1 MEFKYISDPEIKRL
15 LEKNQKEN
23 KNKSDQLEGKET
35 KTNQKV
41 EVNSFIKRKKE
52 PIKNNRLDSLKS
64 KKVLRKKIKVKAPS
78 TKNLSL
84 VTKQLSAML
93 KTGLPLL
100 EALNI
105 ISESCEDKT
114 LKSVFKDASIS
125 ISRGSTFYSVLE
137 KYPSVFDEMYLAL
150 VSAGETAGLLP
161 KVLDREANLL
171 ESLAK
176 IKGEIK
182 SALAY
187 PVAILLLTLIV
198 VFGMLIFVI
207 PVFQEMYANSGSEL
221 PGITQFLINISELL
235 RDKNQILRLL
245 PIIVSLIFLSIKY
258 AKTKSFKKNLD
269 VLLLK
274 LPILRNLITKS
285 SLANFSR
292 TLSALNSAGVPILEA
307 LNISKRT
314 LGNYVFK
321 NIIEKMNNE
330 IQSGQ
335 PIYRVLAKESV
346 IPIMFTSM
354 FRIGEETGELSQM
367 IGKLA
372 DFYEEELTSTVKSLT
387 SIIEPLMIVFVAVIV
402 AIILIAMYLPMFGMM
417 NTVG

>member
-41 EVNSFIKRKKE
+41 EVNSLIKRKKE

-221 PGITQFLINISELL
+221 PGITQLLINTSELL
-235 RDKNQILRLL
+235 RNKNQILRLL
-245 PIIVSLIFLSIKY
+245 PIIVSLVLLIIKY
-258 AKTKSFKKNLD
+258 SKTKSFKKNLD
-269 VLLLK
+269 ILLLK
-274 LPILRNLITKS
+274 LPIVRNLITKS

-367 IGKLA
+367 IEKLA
-372 DFYEEELTSTVKSLT
+372 DFYEEELSSTVKSLT

>member
-15 LEKNQKEN
+15 LEKNQKEI
-23 KNKSDQLEGKET
+23 KHKSDELEEKET
-35 KTNQKV
+35 KINQKV
-41 EVNSFIKRKKE
+41 EVNSLIKRKKE
-52 PIKNNRLDSLKS
+52 PIKNNRLDSLKA

-221 PGITQFLINISELL
+221 PGITQLLINISELL
-235 RDKNQILRLL
+235 RNKNQILRLL
-245 PIIVSLIFLSIKY
+245 PIIVSVIFLSIKY
-258 AKTKSFKKNLD
+258 SKTKSFKKNLD
-269 VLLLK
+269 ILLLK
-274 LPILRNLITKS
+274 LPIVRNLITKS

-367 IGKLA
+367 IEKLA
-372 DFYEEELTSTVKSLT
+372 DFYEEELSSTVKALT

>member
-1 MEFKYISDPEIKRL
+1 MEFKYISDPEIKKV
-15 LEKNQKEN
+15 LEDN
-23 KNKSDQLEGKET
+23 
-35 KTNQKV
+35 
-41 EVNSFIKRKKE
+41 KRKNNQNLENENLNQISINRKAENIFLKKKKE
-52 PIKNNRLDSLKS
+52 SPRNNRLDSLKV
-64 KKVLRKKIKVKAPS
+64 KKVLKKIKVKSPS
-78 TKNLSL
+78 TKNLAL
-84 VTKQLSAML
+84 ITKQLAAML

-100 EALNI
+100 DALNI
-105 ISESCEDKT
+105 ISESSEDKT
-114 LKSVFKDASIS
+114 LKIVFKDASLS

-137 KYPSVFDEMYLAL
+137 KYPNVFDEMYLAL
-150 VSAGETAGLLP
+150 VAAGETAGLLP
-161 KVLDREANLL
+161 KVLERESLLL

-176 IKGEIK
+176 IKGQIK

-187 PVAILLLTLIV
+187 PLAIFVLTILV

-207 PVFQEMYANSGSEL
+207 PVFQEMYANSGSDL
-221 PGITQFLINISELL
+221 PGITQLLINISETL
-235 RDKNQILRLL
+235 RNKDQLIRLI
-245 PIIVSLIFLSIKY
+245 PIIGSVFFIGIRY
-258 AKTKSFKKNLD
+258 AKTKSFKKKLD
-269 VLLLK
+269 ILLLK
-274 LPILRNLITKS
+274 LPIIKEIITKS

-292 TLSALNSAGVPILEA
+292 TLSALNNAGVPILEA

-335 PIYRVLAKESV
+335 PIYKVLAQEKI

-367 IGKLA
+367 IDKLA
-372 DFYEEELTSTVKSLT
+372 DFYEEELSSTVKSLT
-387 SIIEPLMIVFVAVIV
+387 SIIEPLMIVFVAGIV
-402 AIILIAMYLPMFGMM
+402 AVILIAMYLPMFGMM

>member
-1 MEFKYISDPEIKRL
+1 MEFKYVSDPYIKKMLKDNRL
-15 LEKNQKEN
+15 NINEN
-23 KNKSDQLEGKET
+23 SDDLDSSQ
-35 KTNQKV
+35 
-41 EVNSFIKRKKE
+41 VNINREEENILLKKKKE
-52 PIKNNRLDSLKS
+52 SSKNNRLDSLKV
-64 KKVLRKKIKVKAPS
+64 KKVLKKRIKIKSPS
-78 TKNLSL
+78 TKNLAL
-84 VTKQLSAML
+84 VTKQLAAML

-100 EALNI
+100 DALNI
-105 ISESCEDKT
+105 ISESSEDKT
-114 LKSVFKDASIS
+114 LKVVFKDASVS

-137 KYPSVFDEMYLAL
+137 KYPNVFDEMYLAL
-150 VSAGETAGLLP
+150 VAAGETAGLLP
-161 KVLDREANLL
+161 NVLERESLLL

-176 IKGEIK
+176 IKGQIK

-187 PVAILLLTLIV
+187 PIAIFVLTILV

-207 PVFQEMYANSGSEL
+207 PVFQEMYANSGSDL
-221 PGITQFLINISELL
+221 PVITQFLINISEIMRNKDQLIKL
-235 RDKNQILRLL
+235 I
-245 PIIVSLIFLSIKY
+245 PIASAITFLGIRYS
-258 AKTKSFKKNLD
+258 KTKSFKKNLD
-269 VLLLK
+269 IFFLK
-274 LPILRNLITKS
+274 LPLIKEIITKS

-292 TLSALNSAGVPILEA
+292 TLSALNNAGVPILEA

-335 PIYRVLAKESV
+335 PIYKVLAQEKI

-367 IGKLA
+367 IDKLA
-372 DFYEEELTSTVKSLT
+372 DFYEEELSSTVKSLT
-387 SIIEPLMIVFVAVIV
+387 SIIEPLMIVFVAGIV
-402 AIILIAMYLPMFGMM
+402 AFILIAMYLPMFGLM